1 MINFTKGQA
10 EDFTKSEVMK
20 LYTNVKR
27 RMESRYMQQGE
38 VPGLLFLVSSKKS
51 EYDFLE
57 QYTKTQI
64 NNPNTFIV
72 DDPVW
77 NIKPKSYYSGEWFQV
92 AIGNKF
98 VKSTIV
104 KDGENPSE
112 YLKQGYSEILNVPVE
127 HREAFELDI
136 DSALMDI
143 ANVPVESK
151 SKFISFD
158 RLSKNYD
165 QHRTNPFSME
175 VLTIG
180 MDDSLEIKDFFKE
193 EQVDDYTRSLSGFI
207 HIDTSVRGDR
217 TGLSYV
223 CISGTKNVNKYKRNE
238 NSISIENENDLVYK
252 QVFTI
257 GIQAPSNSEI
267 SFEKTRTFIYYL
279 RSIGFNI
286 RGVSADGFQ
295 SVDTIQ
301 QLTLAGYNAKKI
313 SLDRTDEGYMTFKQA
328 INEERL
334 DLLNLRNTLLEKE
347 IIDLQREG
355 ATGKV
360 DHPSNGCLPGNTF
373 ILINNG
379 IKKIKDL
386 NEKKDKI
393 YSYDLEH
400 KTIVES
406 NFINLR
412 LTKFVNYLILIET
425 DDKRQIF
432 CTENHPILSVSGYL
446 RADNLYKGIKLID
459 SVKGFI
465 MVNKISKIFL
475 SECIPVYDIE
485 VPKYNNFL
493 LANGL
498 IVHNSKDESDS
509 LCGAIFNASK
519 SKFKDQM
526 IHAQDDAEITAE
538 LLDIYDSE
546 RNMNDILGIEGR
558 VVNDYDN
565 LGFDDD
571 LII

>member
-1 MINFTKGQA
+1 
-10 EDFTKSEVMK
+10 
-20 LYTNVKR
+20 
-27 RMESRYMQQGE
+27 MQMGE

-57 QYTKTQI
+57 QYTKTQL

-77 NIKPKSYYSGEWFQV
+77 NIKPKSYYSGKWFQV

-104 KDGENPSE
+104 KENENPND
-112 YLKQGYSEILNVPVE
+112 YIKQGYSSILDVPVE

-143 ANVPVESK
+143 ANIPVESK

-165 QHRTNPFSME
+165 QYRTNPFSME

-217 TGLSYV
+217 TGLSYI
-223 CISGTKNVNKYKRNE
+223 CISGTKNVNKYKKNE
-238 NSISIENENDLVYK
+238 NSVSIENENDLVYK

-257 GIQAPSNSEI
+257 GIQAPTNSEI

-360 DHPSNGCLPGNTF
+360 DHPQNGCLSGDTF

-379 IKKIKDL
+379 VKKIRDL
-386 NEKKDKI
+386 NEKEDKV

-400 KTIVES
+400 KIIVES
-406 NFINLR
+406 NFTDLR
-412 LTKFVNYLILIET
+412 LTRFVEYLILIET
-425 DDKRQIF
+425 EDNRQIL
-432 CTENHPILSVSGYL
+432 CTDNHPILSVIGYI
-446 RADNLYKGIKLID
+446 RADLLHGGIKLLD
-459 SVKGFI
+459 SIKGSV
-465 MVNKISKIFL
+465 MVANVSRVIL
-475 SECIPVYDIE
+475 SEHLPVYDIE
-485 VPKYNNFL
+485 VPKYNNFI

-546 RNMNDILGIEGR
+546 QSMNDILGIEGTII
-558 VVNDYDN
+558 NNYDN

>member
-1 MINFTKGQA
+1 
-10 EDFTKSEVMK
+10 
-20 LYTNVKR
+20 
-27 RMESRYMQQGE
+27 MQMGR

-57 QYTKTQI
+57 QYTKTQV
-64 NNPNTFIV
+64 NNPHTFIV

-77 NIKPKSYYSGEWFQV
+77 NIKPKSYYSGEKFQV
-92 AIGNKF
+92 AVGNKY

-104 KDGENPSE
+104 KEGENPSD
-112 YLKQGYSEILNVPVE
+112 YIKQGYSNILDVPVE

-143 ANVPVESK
+143 ANIPIESK

-165 QHRTNPFSME
+165 QYRMNPFSME

-180 MDDSLEIKDFFKE
+180 MDDSLEIKDFFNE

-207 HIDTSVRGDR
+207 HIDTSVKGDR
-217 TGLSYV
+217 TGLSYI

-238 NSISIENENDLVYK
+238 NSVSIENENDLVYK

-360 DHPSNGCLPGNTF
+360 DHPQNGCLAPDTF
-373 ILINNG
+373 ILTTKG
-379 IKKIKDL
+379 VKKIKDL
-386 NEKKDKI
+386 DEKEDKI

-400 KTIVES
+400 KTVVES
-406 NFINLR
+406 KFINLR
-412 LTKFVNYLILIET
+412 ITRFVDYLLLIET
-425 DDKRQIF
+425 EDNRQIL
-432 CTENHPILSVSGYL
+432 CTDNHPILSVTGYL
-446 RADNLYKGIKLID
+446 RAYSLYRGVKLID
-459 SVKGFI
+459 SIKGSV
-465 MVNKISKIFL
+465 MVANISRVLL
-475 SECIPVYDIE
+475 SEHLPVYDIE
-485 VPKYNNFL
+485 VPEFNNFV

-526 IHAQDDAEITAE
+526 IHAQADAEITAE

-546 RNMNDILGIEGR
+546 RSMNDILGIEGR
-558 VVNDYDN
+558 IINNFDN
-565 LGFDDD
+565 LGLDDD

>member
-1 MINFTKGQA
+1 
-10 EDFTKSEVMK
+10 
-20 LYTNVKR
+20 
-27 RMESRYMQQGE
+27 MQQGQ

-57 QYTKTQI
+57 QYTKTQV

-77 NIKPKSYYSGEWFQV
+77 NIKPKSYYSGKWFQV
-92 AIGNKF
+92 ALGNKF

-104 KDGENPSE
+104 KDNENPE
-112 YLKQGYSEILNVPVE
+112 DYIKQGYSSILDVPVE

-158 RLSKNYD
+158 RLSK
-165 QHRTNPFSME
+165 
-175 VLTIG
+175 
-180 MDDSLEIKDFFKE
+180 EIKDFFKE

-217 TGLSYV
+217 TGLSYI

-238 NSISIENENDLVYK
+238 NSVSIENENDLVYK

-257 GIQAPSNSEI
+257 GIQAPTNSEI

-355 ATGKV
+355 TSGKV
-360 DHPSNGCLPGNTF
+360 DHPSNGCLAPDTF
-373 ILINNG
+373 ILINKG
-379 IKKIKDL
+379 VKKIKDL
-386 NEKKDKI
+386 NEKEDKI
-393 YSYDLEH
+393 YSYDLER
-400 KTIVES
+400 KIIIES
-406 NFINLR
+406 KFTNLR
-412 LTKFVNYLILIET
+412 ITRFVEYLILIET
-425 DDKRQIF
+425 EDSRQIL
-432 CTENHPILSVSGYL
+432 CTDNHPILSVTGYI
-446 RADNLYKGIKLID
+446 RADSLYRGIKLLD
-459 SVKGFI
+459 SIRGSVTVANVSRVI
-465 MVNKISKIFL
+465 L
-475 SECIPVYDIE
+475 SEHLPVYDLE
-485 VPKYNNFL
+485 VPKYHNFV

-526 IHAQDDAEITAE
+526 IHAQSDAELTVD
-538 LLDIYDSE
+538 LLDVYDSE

-558 VVNDYDN
+558 VVTDYSEVG
-565 LGFDDD
+565 LDDD
-571 LII
+571 LLI